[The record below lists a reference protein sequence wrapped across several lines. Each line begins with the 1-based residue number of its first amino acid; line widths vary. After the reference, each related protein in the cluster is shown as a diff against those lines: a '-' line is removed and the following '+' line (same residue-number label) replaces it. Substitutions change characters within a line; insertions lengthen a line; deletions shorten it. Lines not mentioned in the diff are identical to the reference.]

1 MGTGEEYEQLNI
13 LFISH
18 IFEGGG
24 GPKGEAS
31 VNSATVHVKCLF
43 EKCKNSNRRVKKKSM
58 CKTLSIMYVSL
69 HLNLLNLFHIVCFL
83 FLCFFECSIC
93 LHNLG
98 LYSILYI

>member
-1 MGTGEEYEQLNI
+1 MEEYEQLNM

-58 CKTLSIMYVSL
+58 CKTLSIMYECLYLNS
-69 HLNLLNLFHIVCFL
+69 LNLHIPYCMLFIFML
-83 FLCFFECSIC
+83 F
-93 LHNLG
+93 
-98 LYSILYI
+98 